1 MTSPIHPQSSVF
13 GSEIRCS
20 CKAIYYPNPITGDM
34 RLARIQAFNR
44 PVYNPATATAEKVKN
59 RRFRF
64 ASDDDPDEVFH
75 NDKEDDK
82 IPDAANVARAVR
94 RARRNAF
101 DLIMCNP
108 DLDAFVTFTYS
119 PDVVDDKA
127 SYDECYQYLRGW
139 LSNGVQ
145 RRGLKYVCVPELT
158 KRGDIHFHAL
168 CNADALRWARARH
181 ARTGRAL
188 SHHGDPVYNL
198 TDWNAGFSTAQ
209 LIRKRG
215 DGDDERA
222 AVAKYIF
229 KYMGKNFGAKV
240 GGRYMLHGG
249 ALAQPL
255 TEYGHCPE
263 QFVQDLSAASVYSK
277 EIGDDGKIYT
287 EYDFLHGC
295 VRGEGVSC
303 VSV

>member
-1 MTSPIHPQSSVF
+1 MSKSPIF

-20 CKAIYYPNPITGDM
+20 CKAIYYPNPITGEM
-34 RLARIQAFNR
+34 RIARIQAFNK
-44 PVYNPATATAEKVKN
+44 PVYNPASAVAEKVKKP
-59 RRFRF
+59 RGKQMTI
-64 ASDDDPDEVFH
+64 DDIECD
-75 NDKEDDK
+75 NDTDTTALPAD
-82 IPDAANVARAVR
+82 IARAVR

-101 DLIMCNP
+101 DLIMCNH
-108 DLDAFVTFTYS
+108 DLDTFVTFTYS
-119 PDVVDDKA
+119 PEKVSDKA
-127 SYDECYQYLRGW
+127 DYDECYRYLRGW

-145 RRGLKYVCVPELT
+145 RRGLKYVGVPELT

-168 CNADALRWARARH
+168 CNAQALRMERARH
-181 ARTGRAL
+181 ARTGRPL

-215 DGDDERA
+215 EGDDERA

-229 KYMGKNFGAKV
+229 KYMGKNFGAKI

-263 QFVQDLSAASVYSK
+263 QFQQDLTNAAVFSK
-277 EIGDDGKIYT
+277 EIGEGEDRKVYT
-287 EYDFLHGC
+287 EYDFLHGQ
-295 VRGEGVSC
+295 VKEGN
-303 VSV
+303 

>member
-1 MTSPIHPQSSVF
+1 MSKSPIF

-20 CKAIYYPNPITGDM
+20 CKAIYYPNPITGEM
-34 RLARIQAFNR
+34 RLARIQAFNK
-44 PVYNPATATAEKVKN
+44 PVYNPASAVAEKVKKP
-59 RRFRF
+59 RGKQMTI
-64 ASDDDPDEVFH
+64 DDIECD
-75 NDKEDDK
+75 NDTDTTALPAD
-82 IPDAANVARAVR
+82 IARAVR

-101 DLIMCNP
+101 DLIMCNH
-108 DLDAFVTFTYS
+108 DLDTFVTFTYS
-119 PDVVDDKA
+119 PEKVSDKA
-127 SYDECYQYLRGW
+127 DYDECYRYLRGW

-145 RRGLKYVCVPELT
+145 RRGLKYVGVPELT

-168 CNADALRWARARH
+168 CNAQALRMERARH
-181 ARTGRAL
+181 ARTGRPL

-198 TDWNAGFSTAQ
+198 TDWSAGFSTAQ

-215 DGDDERA
+215 EGEDERA

-229 KYMGKNFGAKV
+229 KYMGKNFGAKI

-263 QFVQDLSAASVYSK
+263 QFQQDLTKAAVFSK
-277 EIGDDGKIYT
+277 EIGEGEDRKVYT
-287 EYDFLHGC
+287 EYDFLHGQ
-295 VRGEGVSC
+295 VKEGN
-303 VSV
+303 

>member
-1 MTSPIHPQSSVF
+1 MSKSPIF

-20 CKAIYYPNPITGDM
+20 CKAIYYPNPITGEM
-34 RLARIQAFNR
+34 RLARIQAFNK
-44 PVYNPATATAEKVKN
+44 PVYNPASAVAEKVKKP
-59 RRFRF
+59 RGKQMTIE
-64 ASDDDPDEVFH
+64 DIECD
-75 NDKEDDK
+75 NDTDTTALPAD
-82 IPDAANVARAVR
+82 IARAVR

-101 DLIMCNP
+101 DLIMCNH
-108 DLDAFVTFTYS
+108 DLDTFVTFTYS
-119 PDVVDDKA
+119 PEKVSDKA
-127 SYDECYQYLRGW
+127 DYDECYRYLRGW

-145 RRGLKYVCVPELT
+145 RRGLKYVGVPELT

-168 CNADALRWARARH
+168 CNAQALRMERARH
-181 ARTGRAL
+181 ARTGRPL

-215 DGDDERA
+215 EGEDERA

-229 KYMGKNFGAKV
+229 KYMGKNFGAKI

-263 QFVQDLSAASVYSK
+263 QFQQDLTKAAVFSK
-277 EIGDDGKIYT
+277 EIGEGEDRKVYT
-287 EYDFLHGC
+287 EYDFLHGQ
-295 VRGEGVSC
+295 VKEGN
-303 VSV
+303 

>member
-1 MTSPIHPQSSVF
+1 MSKSPIF

-20 CKAIYYPNPITGDM
+20 CKAIYYPNPITGEM
-34 RLARIQAFNR
+34 RLARIQAFNK
-44 PVYNPATATAEKVKN
+44 PVYNPASAVAEKVKKP
-59 RRFRF
+59 RGKQMTIE
-64 ASDDDPDEVFH
+64 DIECD
-75 NDKEDDK
+75 NDTDTTALPAD
-82 IPDAANVARAVR
+82 IARAVR

-101 DLIMCNP
+101 DLIMCNH
-108 DLDAFVTFTYS
+108 DLDTFVTFTYS
-119 PDVVDDKA
+119 PEKVSDKA
-127 SYDECYQYLRGW
+127 DYDECYRYLRGW

-145 RRGLKYVCVPELT
+145 RRGLKYVGVPELT

-168 CNADALRWARARH
+168 CNAQALRMERARH
-181 ARTGRAL
+181 ARTGRPL

-215 DGDDERA
+215 EGDDERA

-229 KYMGKNFGAKV
+229 KYMGKNFGAKI

-263 QFVQDLSAASVYSK
+263 QFQQDLTKAAVFSK
-277 EIGDDGKIYT
+277 EIGEGEDRKVYT
-287 EYDFLHGC
+287 EYDFLHGQ
-295 VRGEGVSC
+295 VKEGN
-303 VSV
+303 